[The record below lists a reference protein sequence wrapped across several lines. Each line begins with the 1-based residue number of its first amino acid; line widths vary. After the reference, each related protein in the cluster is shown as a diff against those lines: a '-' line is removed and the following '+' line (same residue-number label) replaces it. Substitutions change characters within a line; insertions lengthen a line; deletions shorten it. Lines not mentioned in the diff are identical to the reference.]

1 MREEVD
7 RFRSSDGPL
16 GTLLEFCAYAREN
29 ELAVGTDDAMA
40 FASAAAVLDATKM
53 EDLYWAGRVTLC
65 HGHKE
70 IPIYDACFTQ
80 FFMGGK
86 IDRGHR
92 LPPTRT
98 ASPRELDAVVDIP
111 SGEQPEEGN
120 EKHQARLGSVASAV
134 LVNRTKAFDEST
146 EDELEALRRV
156 ISALRSDPP
165 IRRTRRH
172 RSSPAGRRLD
182 LRRMARETM
191 RTHGEPS
198 DLWWRSRRERPRKL
212 VLILDISG
220 SMSDYSRNLLLFAHS
235 TRRATSNVEVFCFGT
250 RLTRITPSL
259 RRRSPDEALEQ
270 AGKEV
275 VDWAGGTRIGASIDE
290 FVRRF
295 ARRGMARGAFV
306 IICSDGL
313 DRGDPAVL
321 DEALER
327 LGRLSHRIIW
337 MNPMKGDADEYIPS
351 SLGMSVALPHID
363 LVWSGHNL
371 ESLEAF
377 AETLPAVR

>member
-1 MREEVD
+1 MRPDVD
-7 RFRSSDGPL
+7 RFRSSESPL
-16 GTLLEFCAYAREN
+16 GTLLEFCAFAREN
-29 ELAVGTDDAMA
+29 DLAVGTDDAMA
-40 FASAAAVLDATKM
+40 FTSAVAILDASKM
-53 EDLYWAGRVTLC
+53 EDLYWAGRATLC
-65 HGHKE
+65 HGRNQ
-70 IPIYDACFTQ
+70 IPVYNTCFTQ

-92 LPPTRT
+92 HPPTS
-98 ASPRELDAVVDIP
+98 AVSPREIDAVVDIP
-111 SGEQPEEGN
+111 SGDQPDQGDEEEQA
-120 EKHQARLGSVASAV
+120 QLGLLASAV

-146 EDELEALRRV
+146 DDELEAFRGI

-165 IRRTRRH
+165 IRKTRRQ
-172 RSSPAGRRLD
+172 RKSPDGRRLD

-191 RTHGEPS
+191 RAHGEPS
-198 DLWWRSRRERPRKL
+198 DLWWRKRRERPRRL

-220 SMSDYSRNLLLFAHS
+220 SMSDFSRNLLLFAHS
-235 TRRATSNVEVFCFGT
+235 TKRATANVEVFCFGT
-250 RLTRITPSL
+250 RLTRITPAL
-259 RRRSPDEALEQ
+259 RRRSADDALSH
-270 AGKEV
+270 AGREV
-275 VDWAGGTRIGASIDE
+275 VDWAGGTRIGASLDD

-295 ARRGMARGAFV
+295 ARRGMARGALV

-321 DEALER
+321 DDALER

-337 MNPMKGDADEYIPS
+337 MNPMKGDTEEFVPT

-363 LVWSGHNL
+363 LLWSGHNL

-377 AETLPAVR
+377 AEALPAVR

>member
-1 MREEVD
+1 MLPEVD
-7 RFRSSDGPL
+7 RFRSSEDPL

-29 ELAVGTDDAMA
+29 DLAVGTDDAMA
-40 FASAAAVLDATKM
+40 FTSAVAILDPSRM
-53 EDLYWAGRVTLC
+53 EDVYWAGRSTLC
-65 HGHKE
+65 HSRNQL
-70 IPIYDACFTQ
+70 PIYDACFTQ

-92 LPPTRT
+92 RTSTRT
-98 ASPRELDAVVDIP
+98 VSPRDIDAVVDIP
-111 SGEQPEEGN
+111 SGDQPDQGD
-120 EKHQARLGSVASAV
+120 EKDQARLGLLASAV
-134 LVNRTKAFDEST
+134 LVNRTKTFEDST
-146 EDELEALRRV
+146 EEERDAFRRV

-165 IRRTRRH
+165 IRRTRRQ

-182 LRRMARETM
+182 LRRIARETM

-198 DLWWRSRRERPRKL
+198 ALWWRSRRERPRRL
-212 VLILDISG
+212 VLLLDISG

-235 TRRATSNVEVFCFGT
+235 TRRATNNVEVFCFGT

-259 RRRSPDEALEQ
+259 RRRSPDDALEQ
-270 AGKEV
+270 AGNEV

-295 ARRGMARGAFV
+295 ARRGIARGAFV

-321 DEALER
+321 DDALER

-337 MNPMKGDADEYIPS
+337 MNPMMGDSEEFVPT
-351 SLGMSVALPHID
+351 SLGMSVALPHVD
-363 LVWSGHNL
+363 LVFSGHNL

-377 AETLPAVR
+377 AEALPAVR

>member
-7 RFRSSDGPL
+7 RSRSSDGPL
-16 GTLLEFCAYAREN
+16 ATLLEFCAFARHN
-29 ELAVGTDDAMA
+29 DLAVGTDDAMA
-40 FASAAAVLDATKM
+40 FASAAAILDATRM

-65 HGHKE
+65 HGRKE

-80 FFMGGK
+80 FFLGGN
-86 IDRGHR
+86 IDKGHR
-92 LPPTRT
+92 RPLSRKV
-98 ASPRELDAVVDIP
+98 SPREIDAVVDVP

-120 EKHQARLGSVASAV
+120 EEQQARLGSIASAV

-146 EDELEALRRV
+146 EEELEALRRV
-156 ISALRSDPP
+156 IGALRSDPP
-165 IRRTRRH
+165 IRRTRR
-172 RSSPAGRRLD
+172 RRTSPDGRRLD

-191 RTHGEPS
+191 RAHGEPG
-198 DLWWRSRRERPRKL
+198 DLWWRSRRERPRRL

-220 SMSDYSRNLLLFAHS
+220 SMADYSRNLLLFAHS

-250 RLTRITPSL
+250 RLTRITSSI
-259 RRRSPDEALEQ
+259 RRRSVDDALEQ

-275 VDWAGGTRIGASIDE
+275 VDWAGGTQIGASIDE

-306 IICSDGL
+306 IVCSDGL

-321 DEALER
+321 DDALDR
-327 LGRLSHRIIW
+327 LGRLSHKIIW
-337 MNPMKGDADEYIPS
+337 VNPMMGDAPVFEPS
-351 SLGMSVALPHID
+351 SLGMSVALPHVD

-371 ESLEAF
+371 ASLEAF
-377 AETLPAVR
+377 ASALPTIR